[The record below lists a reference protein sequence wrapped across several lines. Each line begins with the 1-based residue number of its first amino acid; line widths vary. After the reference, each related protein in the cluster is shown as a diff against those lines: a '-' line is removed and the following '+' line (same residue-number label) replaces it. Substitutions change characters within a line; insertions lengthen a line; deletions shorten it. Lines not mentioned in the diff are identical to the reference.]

1 MLLRDKVAFITG
13 GGSGIGEAT
22 AKLFAA
28 EGANVIIADIDEV
41 SGERVSNEIGSSA
54 NFIKCD
60 VTNEENVFEV
70 INEITKTYNRLDCA
84 VNNAGI
90 TGTPANIEDTTYDIW
105 SQVIQVNLTGVF
117 FCLKHEISQMIKQG
131 FGNIVNVSSGAGLIA
146 VPSMAAYCASKHA
159 LLGLTKTAAT
169 ENLARGIRVNSVL
182 PGSTKTPLLDQALN
196 MSEGMEEI
204 ILNSIPS
211 GKFGTPKEVAEG
223 IAWLCSDRASFVS
236 GASLAIDYGTVSR

>member
-1 MLLRDKVAFITG
+1 MLLAEKVCLITG

-22 AKLFAA
+22 AKLFAS
-28 EGANVIIADIDEV
+28 EGAFVIITDVDEKAANRVV
-41 SGERVSNEIGSSA
+41 SEIGPKA
-54 NFIKCD
+54 KFINCD
-60 VTNEENVFEV
+60 VTQEKQVHDTIKKIV
-70 INEITKTYNRLDCA
+70 EIYDRLDCA

-90 TGTPANIEDTTYDIW
+90 TGTPSNIEHTTLENL
-105 SQVIQVNLTGVF
+105 SNVIAVNLTGVF
-117 FCLKHEISQMIKQG
+117 LCLKHEITQMIKQG
-131 FGNIVNVSSGAGLIA
+131 SGSIVNVSSGAGLIA

-159 LLGLTKTAAT
+159 LHGLTKIAAT
-169 ENLARGIRVNSVL
+169 ENLLRGIRVNSVL

-211 GKFGTPKEVAEG
+211 GKFGTPQEVAEG

>member
-1 MLLRDKVAFITG
+1 MLLEDKVAFITG

-22 AKLFAA
+22 AKLFAS
-28 EGANVIIADIDEV
+28 EGANVIITDIDDV
-41 SGERVSNEIGSSA
+41 SGVRVSNEIGSKA
-54 NFIKCD
+54 TYLKCD
-60 VTNEENVFEV
+60 VTNEEDVLAV
-70 INEITKTYNRLDCA
+70 INEITKTHSRIDCA

-90 TGTPANIEDTTYDIW
+90 TGNPSNIEDTTYDNW
-105 SQVIQVNLTGVF
+105 FKVIHVNLTGVF
-117 FCLKHEISQMIKQG
+117 FCLKHEITQMIKQG
-131 FGNIVNVSSGAGLIA
+131 SGSIVNVSSGAGLIA

-169 ENLARGIRVNSVL
+169 ENLSRGIRVNSVL

-211 GKFGTPKEVAEG
+211 GKFGTPQEVAEG

>member
-1 MLLRDKVAFITG
+1 MLLAEKVCLITG

-22 AKLFAA
+22 AKLFAS
-28 EGANVIIADIDEV
+28 EGAFVIITDVDEKAANRVV
-41 SGERVSNEIGSSA
+41 SEIGPKA
-54 NFIKCD
+54 KFINCD
-60 VTNEENVFEV
+60 VTQEKQVHDTIKKIV
-70 INEITKTYNRLDCA
+70 EIYDRLDCA

-90 TGTPANIEDTTYDIW
+90 TGTPSNIEHTTLENL
-105 SQVIQVNLTGVF
+105 SNVIAVNLTGVF
-117 FCLKHEISQMIKQG
+117 LCLKHEITQMIKQG
-131 FGNIVNVSSGAGLIA
+131 SGSIVNVSSGAGLIA

-169 ENLARGIRVNSVL
+169 ENLLRGIRVNSVL
-182 PGSTKTPLLDQALN
+182 PGSTKTPLVDQALN

-211 GKFGTPKEVAEG
+211 GKFGTPQEVAEG